1 MYEVTVFPTID
12 MKRTGRQIERLRK
25 DRGLTV
31 RELQT
36 YFGFEH
42 PQAIYKWQWGE
53 SLPSVDNL
61 FALARLLRVPMQ
73 DILVGTD
80 QEAPPLTITNTSPD
94 PAGSGLLLFIRAR
107 GWRNSAAPPRSG
119 RSRRSKPEHIRP
131 QSQKASSGPAALPRR
146 RPGLPRPRCASNAR
160 YQRAD
165 P

>member
-1 MYEVTVFPTID
+1 MYEVIAFPTID

-31 RELQT
+31 RELQA

-73 DILVGTD
+73 DLLVGTD
-80 QEAPPLTITNTSPD
+80 QEAPPLTIEHTSPD
-94 PAGSGLLLFIRAR
+94 PAGSGLLLLIRAR
-107 GWRNSAAPPRSG
+107 GWRSSTGPRRSG
-119 RSRRSKPEHIRP
+119 RSRPASRGHTRQRS
-131 QSQKASSGPAALPRR
+131 QSAQSGSSAWLRRSPWVPRS
-146 RPGLPRPRCASNAR
+146 RCGGNAR
-160 YQRAD
+160 CQRGD